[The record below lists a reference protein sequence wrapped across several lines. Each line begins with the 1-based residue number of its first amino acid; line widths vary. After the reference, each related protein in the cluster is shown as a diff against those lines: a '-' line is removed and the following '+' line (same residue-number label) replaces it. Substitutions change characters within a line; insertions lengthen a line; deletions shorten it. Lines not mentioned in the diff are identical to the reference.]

1 MAVYIFEIPN
11 DTEPK
16 ISNDTVER
24 IIAAAFEGR
33 ATGIQRKHLGTLKEL
48 AWEEEYNVTMGGG

>member
-1 MAVYIFEIPN
+1 MLYII
-11 DTEPK
+11 
-16 ISNDTVER
+16 IILYS
-24 IIAAAFEGR
+24 IIAGAFEGR